1 MISYRTINR
10 HGNQGMTKQNFNSP
24 GTWSR
29 LVTAIRICTRGAI
42 GIAAMLTL
50 AAGAVGAT
58 EPAGK
63 ADYQHYCADCHGKD
77 AKGNGP
83 FMTQVPMTPPPSD
96 LTLLASEHGGK
107 FPFDEV
113 VNAID
118 GRKTIPSHGRIQM
131 PFWGVTLQK
140 PGEEFTP
147 PSDAE
152 VKRRIDAMAKY
163 IESLQR

>member
-1 MISYRTINR
+1 
-10 HGNQGMTKQNFNSP
+10 MTKQNLNSP
-24 GTWSR
+24 GARSR
-29 LVTAIRICTRGAI
+29 LAAAIRICARCAI
-42 GIAAMLTL
+42 GIAAMLAL
-50 AAGAVGAT
+50 AAGTASAT
-58 EPAGK
+58 EPPGK
-63 ADYQHYCADCHGKD
+63 ADYQHYCSDCHGKD

-83 FMTQVPMTPPPSD
+83 FNTLVPMTPPPSD

-118 GRKTIPSHGRIQM
+118 GRKAIPSHARIQM

>member
-1 MISYRTINR
+1 
-10 HGNQGMTKQNFNSP
+10 MTKQNFNSP
-24 GTWSR
+24 GARSR
-29 LVTAIRICTRGAI
+29 LVAATRICARGAI

-50 AAGAVGAT
+50 VTGAASAT
-58 EPAGK
+58 EPSGK
-63 ADYQHYCADCHGKD
+63 ADFQHYCASCHGKD

-83 FMTQVPMTPPPSD
+83 FMTLVPMTPPPSD

-113 VNAID
+113 VNVID
-118 GRKTIPSHGRIQM
+118 GREAIPSHERIQM

-140 PGEEFTP
+140 PGQEFTP

>member
-1 MISYRTINR
+1 
-10 HGNQGMTKQNFNSP
+10 MTKQNLDSP
-24 GTWSR
+24 DARSR
-29 LVTAIRICTRGAI
+29 LVAAIRICARGAI

-50 AAGAVGAT
+50 AAGTVSAT
-58 EPAGK
+58 EPPGK

-77 AKGNGP
+77 GKGNGP
-83 FMTQVPMTPPPSD
+83 FKTMVPMTPPPSD

-107 FPFDEV
+107 FPFDDV

-118 GRKTIPSHGRIQM
+118 GRKAIPSHGRIQM

-152 VKRRIDAMAKY
+152 VKRRIDAMAEY